1 MIGQEHP
8 SYHVVE
14 EHDVGYHVVDER
26 AVFVVESSLG
36 MGPRGPAGNAQRYPA
51 TFSNP
56 SANWQVFHNLG
67 YKPAVQVF
75 DAFGALVIAEIDHT
89 SINEFYVR
97 FGSPQTG
104 SVIYS

>member
-1 MIGQEHP
+1 MISQEFP

-14 EHDVGYHVVDER
+14 ERDVY
-26 AVFVVESSLG
+26 VVESLAG
-36 MGPRGPAGNAQRYPA
+36 RGPRGPAGNAQRYPA
-51 TFSNP
+51 SFASP
-56 SANWQVFHNLG
+56 SATWQVLHNLG

-89 SINEFYVR
+89 STNEFYVR